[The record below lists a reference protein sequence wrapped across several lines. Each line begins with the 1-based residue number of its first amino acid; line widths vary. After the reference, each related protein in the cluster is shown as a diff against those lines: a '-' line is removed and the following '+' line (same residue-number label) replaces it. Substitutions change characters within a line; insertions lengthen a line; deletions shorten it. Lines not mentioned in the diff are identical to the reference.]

1 MSTHTRLCRESR
13 GAWTLVQCSVWCMQH
28 CSVQRCTRCMR
39 ISSEVCPRTPDFER
53 NLVVRGL
60 WCNAVYGACNIA
72 VCNGAHG
79 ACASQVRCVH
89 AHPTLHGISWC
100 VDTGAMQCMVHA
112 TLQCATVHTVHAH
125 LM

>member
-1 MSTHTRLCRESR
+1 
-13 GAWTLVQCSVWCMQH
+13 MQH

-39 ISSEVCPRTPDFER
+39 ISSEVCPRIPDFAR
-53 NLVVRGL
+53 NLVVRGH

-72 VCNGAHG
+72 VCYGAHG
-79 ACASQVRCVH
+79 ACSSEVRCVH
-89 AHPTLHGISWC
+89 AHPTLHGISWF

-125 LM
+125 LK